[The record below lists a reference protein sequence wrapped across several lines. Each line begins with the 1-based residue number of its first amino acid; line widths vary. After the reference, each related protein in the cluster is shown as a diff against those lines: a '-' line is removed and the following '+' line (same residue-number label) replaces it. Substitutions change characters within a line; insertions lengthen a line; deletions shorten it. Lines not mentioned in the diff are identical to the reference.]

1 MRYLVWGISSG
12 LFLTQ
17 VLNIWLFSLHTGS
30 VPCLK
35 WWICQWTGLQKWTTM
50 RLKLSVLGRVQTI
63 ACLQRLNT
71 MSCVVHRYGSH
82 SAFKVG
88 THYRTW
94 SGDKP
99 LRVYCMEFREEI
111 SKILGIHCTSQGCPN
126 VLENRNN
133 QKILFHTLH
142 EMFRISNQIFFSW
155 MDSRI
160 LLTVKQISVTWN
172 TYRIVSYD
180 LIKLMIY
187 STDVA
192 ISGNCLRYHLP
203 G

>member
-1 MRYLVWGISSG
+1 
-12 LFLTQ
+12 
-17 VLNIWLFSLHTGS
+17 
-30 VPCLK
+30 
-35 WWICQWTGLQKWTTM
+35 M

-63 ACLQRLNT
+63 ACLQKLNT

-111 SKILGIHCTSQGCPN
+111 SKILGIHCTLQGCPN
-126 VLENRNN
+126 VLENCNN
-133 QKILFHTLH
+133 QKILFHTPH

-155 MDSRI
+155 MDSGI
-160 LLTVKQISVTWN
+160 LFTVKQISLTWN

-180 LIKLMIY
+180 LIKLMITQQMSPSVGTACDIIY
-187 STDVA
+187 QDKIEANINMAYGSSTV
-192 ISGNCLRYHLP
+192 SWF
-203 G
+203 